1 MSDKI
6 VRGSDLRQM
15 RNMAGLRT
23 IDMAAAAGVK
33 TRKTYENWEKNM
45 GTPNVNQFFMM
56 AKACGL
62 TGQTLMEFYKLK
74 EQLSGASLAGASSV
88 T

>member
-1 MSDKI
+1 MSNKI

-33 TRKTYENWEKNM
+33 TRKTYENWEKEM
-45 GTPNVNQFFMM
+45 GAPNVNQFFSM

-62 TGQTLMEFYKLK
+62 SAQSIMEFYEFK
-74 EQLSGASLAGASSV
+74 EQMRGAGFVGASSV
-88 T
+88 S